1 MQMNNTYKAVAI
13 AIAKPTAPGGMWAVL
28 EFLFR
33 FANSCMS
40 TSTTTTTTTTT
51 R

>member
-1 MQMNNTYKAVAI
+1 MKSNNTYKAVAI
-13 AIAKPTAPGGMWAVL
+13 AIAKPAAPGGMWAVL

-33 FANSCMS
+33 ISFGGMFTT
-40 TSTTTTTTTTT
+40 TSTTTTTT

>member
-1 MQMNNTYKAVAI
+1 MKTNNTYKAVAV
-13 AIAKPTAPGGMWAVL
+13 AIAKPAAPGGMWAVL

-33 FANSCMS
+33 MATGGMF

>member
-1 MQMNNTYKAVAI
+1 MTSNNTYKAVAI
-13 AIAKPTAPGGMWAVL
+13 AIAKPATPGGMWAVL
-28 EFLFR
+28 ELLFR
-33 FANSCMS
+33 FATSGMF